1 MTESFVDANGCL
13 TWTAVEGS
21 GSPVVL
27 LHGGPGACD
36 YTAPVA
42 SMLADRYTVHRYE
55 QRGCGRTA
63 TVPPLDMATLV
74 ADLDTLRERW
84 EHDRIS
90 VVGHSFGA
98 ALAFLYATEHP
109 EHVERL
115 VLWCGV
121 GISDGWQGAHR
132 EAVAARL
139 MPAELARMDE
149 LRELR
154 LAGTPDPDG
163 SRDREAMR
171 LLALSDLADR
181 TNAAVL
187 PDPVLE
193 YPTNWSVSRAV
204 NADWRRL
211 TGSGGL
217 EPRALRLSIGTAVWN
232 SAGDPRPAEPA
243 RHLATLIPHATFDL
257 LPDAGHMPWLERP
270 DAVRARLRELLA

>member
-21 GSPVVL
+21 GPPVVL

-36 YTAPVA
+36 YTAPVV

-63 TVPPLDMATLV
+63 AVQPYAMATLV
-74 ADLDTLRERW
+74 TDLDTLRERW
-84 EHDRIS
+84 GHDRIS

-109 EHVERL
+109 DHVERL

-121 GISDGWQGAHR
+121 GITDGWQPAHR
-132 EAVAARL
+132 DAVAARL
-139 MPAELARMDE
+139 LPAELARMDE
-149 LRELR
+149 LRDLR

-163 SRDREAMR
+163 SSDREAMR

-181 TNAAVL
+181 ANAAVL
-187 PDPVLE
+187 PDPILD

-211 TGSGGL
+211 IGSGEL
-217 EPRALRLSIGTAVWN
+217 ERRALRLPIRTAVWN
-232 SAGDPRPAEPA
+232 SEGDPRPTEPA
-243 RHLATLIPHATFDL
+243 RHLASVIPRATFEL
-257 LPDAGHMPWLERP
+257 LPGAGHVPWFERL

>member
-90 VVGHSFGA
+90 VVG
-98 ALAFLYATEHP
+98 AFL
-109 EHVERL
+109 R
-115 VLWCGV
+115 G
-121 GISDGWQGAHR
+121 G
-132 EAVAARL
+132 ARL
-139 MPAELARMDE
+139 PLC
-149 LRELR
+149 
-154 LAGTPDPDG
+154 
-163 SRDREAMR
+163 DRA
-171 LLALSDLADR
+171 
-181 TNAAVL
+181 
-187 PDPVLE
+187 
-193 YPTNWSVSRAV
+193 SRA
-204 NADWRRL
+204 R
-211 TGSGGL
+211 
-217 EPRALRLSIGTAVWN
+217 
-232 SAGDPRPAEPA
+232 
-243 RHLATLIPHATFDL
+243 
-257 LPDAGHMPWLERP
+257 
-270 DAVRARLRELLA
+270 